1 MNINKIA
8 SLDTE
13 TSFNKE
19 RCVPIP
25 FIATSTNTNLE
36 SQLLDLSLEDECNKL
51 KEFCVDPNITKVF
64 HNATYDI
71 YVASNIGIN
80 CVGPY
85 EDTMLMA
92 TLVNE
97 NFDSKKLKVLAKV
110 HLGEQCLEDEEL
122 RKVKSKYKKEL
133 KKNIVE
139 MGGDEDSIDDL
150 DDVDYS
156 CIPPEVL
163 YPYAI
168 KDAIYTL
175 KLYFLFRKTVYEK
188 YKDLYEFEKSLI
200 PVVVEMTQHGF
211 NIDREFVKKMI
222 DEYNKEVVTLDA
234 EMLKYVTDREVYSTG
249 TIARKTDA
257 GIIRQAEK
265 IGMDNVIDVTN
276 DDEKGFILTYKK
288 EFNAGSP
295 QCLRTII
302 EKLGII
308 VTVYTKGKN
317 PVISTDKEAFKS
329 IPKDSPN
336 YKFIE
341 LLIRWRFL
349 TKQLSTYYRPLYY
362 KYTSETNS
370 IAHFIF
376 YQSGAKSGRFTAQ
389 LVQTIP
395 RTDEVE
401 DERFI
406 RHIRKAFIPRPK
418 RILVAIDYDQIE
430 MRIFAHFSRCKALID
445 AINAGYDPHTGT
457 AYTLFGKDFVESQT
471 KERAKHYRRIAKN
484 INFGIIYGMGK
495 TKLANSLG
503 LPMREALEILDVY
516 HKSYPVKQHIAE
528 QTAMLYK
535 RGHVSIEADS
545 SLMRFKRDYHV
556 PSELAYKAV
565 NIRIQGMAAYC
576 MKYGIKRSYDWI
588 KQEKLDIPLI
598 CTIHDELFFEVW
610 EQDYDIEIVR
620 SLTTQMEDRV
630 SFDVPILASPKV
642 SSISWGDA
650 QEIKL

>member
-1 MNINKIA
+1 MKIA

-13 TSFNKE
+13 TKFDKE
-19 RCVPIP
+19 RCVPVP
-25 FIATSTNTNLE
+25 FVATSTDTQLK
-36 SQLLDLSLEDECNKL
+36 SILLDIDNEYDQL
-51 KEFCVDPNITKVF
+51 KEFCIDPNITKVF

-110 HLGEQCLEDEEL
+110 HLNEPCLEDEEL
-122 RKVKSKYKKEL
+122 RKVKAKYKKEL
-133 KKNIVE
+133 KKDLAALEADGEEVSD
-139 MGGDEDSIDDL
+139 DEL
-150 DDVDYS
+150 DDFDYS

-175 KLYFLFRKTVYEK
+175 KLYYLFRKVVYEN

-200 PVVVEMTQHGF
+200 PIVVEMTQHGF
-211 NIDREFVKKMI
+211 RIDREFVKKMI
-222 DEYNKEVVTLDA
+222 DEYGTEAIEVEK
-234 EMLKYVTDREVYSTG
+234 EMLQYLADRDAYATA
-249 TIARKTDA
+249 IICRKTEA
-257 GIIRQAEK
+257 GIVSRAEAV
-265 IGMDNVIDVTN
+265 GMDNVIDVSY
-276 DDEKGFILTYKK
+276 DDVKGFILTYKK

-295 QCLRTII
+295 KNLRDVI
-302 EKLGII
+302 EKLGIT

-317 PVISTDKEAFKS
+317 PVISTDKSALKA
-329 IPKDSPN
+329 IPKDSQN

-341 LLIRWRFL
+341 LLGRWRFL

-362 KYTSETNS
+362 RYTSEQND

-401 DERFI
+401 DERFV
-406 RHIRKAFIPRPK
+406 RHIRKAFVPRPR
-418 RILVAIDYDQIE
+418 RILIAIDYDQIE
-430 MRIFAHFSRCKALID
+430 MRIFAHFARCKPLID

-457 AYTLFGKDFVESQT
+457 AYTLFGKDFYEAQT
-471 KERAKHYRRIAKN
+471 KDRQKSLRRIAKN
-484 INFGIIYGMGK
+484 INFGIVYGMGK
-495 TKLANSLG
+495 TKLSNSLG
-503 LPMREALEILDVY
+503 IPMREALEVLEVY
-516 HKSYPVKQHIAE
+516 HKNYPVKQHIAE

-535 RGHVSIEADS
+535 RGHVTIEADS
-545 SLMRFKRDYHV
+545 PLMKFKRDYHV
-556 PSELAYKAV
+556 PPELAYKAV

-588 KQEKLDIPLI
+588 KANKLDIPLI

-630 SFDVPILASPKV
+630 SFDVPILASPKA
-642 SSISWGDA
+642 SSKSWGDA
-650 QEIKL
+650 QDVKI